1 MAKKNNSV
9 ARAKRYAEKAQASL
23 QIALIRERAS
33 KEIAAVKAAMQENLK
48 RIDAGEE
55 TVVAV
60 LSAPAPAAPAEAPG
74 RSPVP
79 QPAPVAPVERVPLQP
94 PSDGFVDPP
103 PGDSD
108 FVRIVPT
115 RTPRG
120 PTMISGI
127 NDPPPDMSQMVM
139 VAPATRDFP
148 ATYMPR

>member
-1 MAKKNNSV
+1 MDEVDKMAKKNNSV
-9 ARAKRYAEKAQASL
+9 AKAQASL

-48 RIDAGEE
+48 RIDAGED
-55 TVVAV
+55 TVLAV
-60 LSAPAPAAPAEAPG
+60 LSAPAPSAPAEAPR

-103 PGDSD
+103 PGDND
-108 FVRIVPT
+108 FVRIVPS

-120 PTMISGI
+120 STMISGLG
-127 NDPPPDMSQMVM
+127 DPPPDMSNMVM